1 MPLASNEIII
11 IIIIIIFYTPGSIDP
26 PGFKQEANKKQ
37 KKQISLEAIGPDLR
51 QWNRKKYIMRIELK
65 RCNNHREALE

>member
-1 MPLASNEIII
+1 MPLASNEI

-37 KKQISLEAIGPDLR
+37 KKTNITGGYRSRSLSVE
-51 QWNRKKYIMRIELK
+51 QKKYIMRIELK

>member
-1 MPLASNEIII
+1 MPLASNEII

-37 KKQISLEAIGPDLR
+37 KK
-51 QWNRKKYIMRIELK
+51 NKYHWRL
-65 RCNNHREALE
+65 